1 MGLKYIE
8 QVKSVILL
16 LLILLSLTLTFT
28 IWTYSPTYNTIDTP
42 PIVDISIA
50 EKKRIEDLVMPY
62 RILYSRGETLT
73 GSETPLNIEKVFN
86 SMKTWEPQSLEPVN
100 TKASLQQINDF
111 ITTSNRVTFFYPT
124 EVPIKIFGSIFSF
137 ADHNLPDISFN
148 RLVIDW
154 NGPSEDELVFY
165 FISTTNQ
172 KIYKTLV
179 DKVDKEAFSERI
191 IKQTSN
197 FPPYNEIKRPGKL
210 SLYVTNNQENV
221 KGYTYILEEI
231 EIAPEKFKNALFSFP
246 SLVRSNSKGTREQQY
261 TDDNAL
267 MTVNFLLKRL
277 SYVHPASESQNSGN
291 PTELIQHSLDFV
303 NEHSGWTDEYRYNR
317 INPATQQVSYQLYL
331 KGVPVFSNDTSTEI
345 TQYWGMN
352 RVYRYIRP
360 YYTLNNSSPIKTR
373 KIQLPS
379 GQDTYDLIS
388 TIPDLK
394 MSSVDDMV
402 VGYYLSQDDQQLFL
416 NLEPSWFYLSKGI
429 WVRVS
434 PELLGGGKFGLE

>member
-28 IWTYSPTYNTIDTP
+28 IWTYSPTYDTIDTP

-50 EKKRIEDLVMPY
+50 EKKRIEDLVKPY
-62 RILYSRGETLT
+62 RILYSHGETLT

-86 SMKTWEPQSLEPVN
+86 SMKTWELKKIEPVN
-100 TKASLQQINDF
+100 NKASFLQINDY
-111 ITTSNRVTFFYPT
+111 ITMSNRVTFFYPT
-124 EVPIKIFGSIFSF
+124 EVPIKTFSSIFSF
-137 ADHNLPDISFN
+137 ADHNLPDTSFN
-148 RLVIDW
+148 RLVVDW

-165 FISTTNQ
+165 FINTTNQ
-172 KIYKTLV
+172 KIYKSLV

-191 IKQTSN
+191 IKQTNN
-197 FPPYNEIKRPGKL
+197 FPPYNEIERPGKL
-210 SLYVTNNQENV
+210 SLYVSTSPEEV
-221 KGYTYILEEI
+221 KGYTYLLE
-231 EIAPEKFKNALFSFP
+231 EIAPEKFKNALFTSP
-246 SLVRSNSKGTREQQY
+246 SLVRSNSNGPREQQY

-267 MTVNFLLKRL
+267 MTVNFLQKKL
-277 SYVHPASESQNSGN
+277 SYVHPASESQNSSN
-291 PTELIQHSLDFV
+291 PAELIQHSLDFV

-317 INPATQQVSYQLYL
+317 INSATQQVSYQLYL
-331 KGVPVFSNDTSTEI
+331 NGLPVFSNDTSTEI
-345 TQYWGMN
+345 TQYWGVN

-360 YYTLNNSSPIKTR
+360 YYTLTDSSPFKTR
-373 KIQLPS
+373 KMQLPS
-379 GQDTYDLIS
+379 GQVTYDLMS

-402 VGYYLSQDDQQLFL
+402 VSYYLSQDDQQPLL
-416 NLEPSWFYLSKGI
+416 NLEPSWYYLSKGL

-434 PELLGGGKFGLE
+434 PEILGGGKFGLE